1 MGNIKSLMC
10 DLVSTGGEIVPGAQD
25 RAAGHVMGQAD
36 ENEEVMRALLI
47 HEKRSN
53 PGAGGGGASSAARG
67 LASATANASD
77 SESDTSESDDDFPPG
92 PPTAT
97 ASQHRADK
105 EDEEEDE
112 DDFEEVGDEPMVMVG
127 GRPFSYREVSVRP
140 ELVEQMS
147 VQEKEAYIEMGQ
159 NLFQDMYF

>member
-1 MGNIKSLMC
+1 
-10 DLVSTGGEIVPGAQD
+10 
-25 RAAGHVMGQAD
+25 
-36 ENEEVMRALLI
+36 MRALLI
-47 HEKRSN
+47 HEKRGAT
-53 PGAGGGGASSAARG
+53 GAGGGGVTAAARG

-97 ASQHRADK
+97 ASHHRADK
-105 EDEEEDE
+105 KDEEEDDE
-112 DDFEEVGDEPMVMVG
+112 EDFEEVGDEPMVMVG
-127 GRPFSYREVSVRP
+127 GRPFSYREVSQRP

-159 NLFQDMYF
+159 NLFQDMYFWIYTHKV